1 LRQSDPPKTKAKAN
15 PAPGIDAVRGSEK
28 ARLYIEMADRYLE
41 SIGYTEHGFRH
52 ADIASQ
58 TAFKI
63 LDALHFDRHDAEL
76 AAVAGYL
83 HDIGNMAG
91 REQHHR
97 IGAVMA
103 KELLE
108 DLGFDLI
115 DIGRV
120 MAAIVTHEED
130 EGVVRFDPV
139 TAALVLAD
147 KSDVHRSRVRTSGS
161 ISEDIHDRVNY
172 AATEG
177 DLTVDANS
185 RTITLALV
193 IDTRISQVIEY
204 FQIFLSRMS
213 ECRKAAHARPG
224 LRVPAL
230 HKRKPHGLRAP
241 RAISF

>member
-1 LRQSDPPKTKAKAN
+1 LQPSEAPRTRAN
-15 PAPGIDAVRGSEK
+15 HRPGIDAVRNFEK

-52 ADIASQ
+52 ADIASR

-63 LDALHFDRHDAEL
+63 LEDLSFDRHDAEL
-76 AAVAGYL
+76 AAVAGFL

-91 REQHHR
+91 RVQHHR
-97 IGAVMA
+97 IGAILA

-108 DLGFDLI
+108 ELGFDLR

-130 EGVVRFDPV
+130 EGMVRPDPV
-139 TAALVLAD
+139 TAALVIAD
-147 KSDVHRSRVRTSGS
+147 KSDVHRSRVRTTGS
-161 ISEDIHDRVNY
+161 IKEDIHDRVNF

-177 DLTVDANS
+177 DLAVDAEK
-185 RTITLALV
+185 RTITLSIV

-204 FQIFLSRMS
+204 FQIFLSRMA
-213 ECRKAAHARPG
+213 ECRSAAR
-224 LRVPAL
+224 AL
-230 HKRKPHGLRAP
+230 GCEFRLFINGSRMA
-241 RAISF
+241 